1 LRSFLL
7 KGNGSQNFLIGV
19 VFLSRMP
26 ILGTPFLL
34 RMRKSTILAAIACV
48 LITASP
54 HMVSADTA
62 DSICY
67 KPYPVQFRFLND
79 FASKIE
85 QYNDTAKRNAAI
97 NELLA
102 TATKAGDEQFKY
114 QIRIL
119 NSRYLFREGDTK
131 KEDYLLELLKNA
143 EKTKFSYVKAG
154 LLQTLGEYYW
164 GAVKNYTLSLEYLL
178 RAHDLYSSFSANDF
192 PNKGNFLFDLG
203 GKYYYFRDFYTAK
216 NYFLEY
222 VPELMAGD
230 VEGRISKLNTIGL
243 CYRNL
248 SMPDSAKY
256 YLLYARTIANKNND
270 AIWVGMLNGNL
281 GAIYAA
287 NGEYDKAIPLLEID
301 VQLSLQQNELGSA
314 ARAMASL
321 GVIYSIK
328 KDRQK
333 AWYWAQRAIN
343 LIYEKQ
349 LWSELTMRKVAYPDL
364 ANVYSAYGYPGKAYQ
379 LMDSAATASDI
390 IEKERTLQYLS
401 GVQHKL
407 DAERHFSELKLKES
421 EIAKERLFRN
431 SFLLGFASVLLFSVL
446 LYRQKKRITRQKH
459 ISDNLLKNILPEET
473 AEELKRTGAAKAK
486 NYDSVTVLFT
496 DFKNFTAVSA
506 RLSAEQLVQEI
517 NYYYSQFDT
526 IVSKY
531 NLEKIKTIGDSYMCA
546 GGLPVATITHAVD
559 VIDAAVD
566 MISFVEKEKT
576 LRERTGRV
584 FLEMRIGINTG
595 AVVAGIVGIKKFTYD
610 IWGDT
615 VNIASRMES
624 AGSEGLINISES
636 TYELV
641 KDKYQCTYRGEIEAK
656 NRQKLKMY
664 FVETGLKPLAAGA
677 VAGESTIQD
686 VLA

>member
-1 LRSFLL
+1 MKISRVFAV
-7 KGNGSQNFLIGV
+7 IVCV
-19 VFLSRMP
+19 V
-26 ILGTPFLL
+26 
-34 RMRKSTILAAIACV
+34 
-48 LITASP
+48 ITAVSYTA
-54 HMVSADTA
+54 SADTA
-62 DSICY
+62 DAVCF
-67 KPYPVQFRFLND
+67 KPYAVQSHFLRD
-79 FASKIE
+79 FIYNIDK
-85 QYNDTAKRNAAI
+85 YNDTVKRNAAV

-102 TATKAGDEQFKY
+102 IATKAGDEQFKY
-114 QIRIL
+114 QVSLLRC
-119 NSRYLFREGDTK
+119 NYLYSAKDPVKGE
-131 KEDYLLELLKNA
+131 YLLGLLTKV
-143 EKTKFSYVKAG
+143 EKTKFDYVRAEI
-154 LLQTLGEYYW
+154 LQALAEYYW
-164 GAVKNYTLSLEYLL
+164 ETTKNYTLSLEYFL
-178 RAHDLYSSFSANDF
+178 RGHDLYKDFLASDF
-192 PNKGNFLFDLG
+192 PNKGNFLFSLG
-203 GKYYYFRDFYTAK
+203 AKYYYFRDFYTAK

-222 VPELMAGD
+222 APELMAGD
-230 VEGRISKLNTIGL
+230 VEVRVSKLNTIGL

-256 YLLYARTIANKNND
+256 YLLFAREIANKNHD
-270 AIWVGMLNGNL
+270 ATWVGIINGNL

-301 VQLSLQQNELGSA
+301 VQLSLKQNELSSA
-314 ARAMASL
+314 AKAMASL
-321 GVIYSIK
+321 AYVYCMK
-328 KDRQK
+328 KDKQK
-333 AWYWAQRAIN
+333 AWSWAQRSMN

-349 LWSELTMRKVAYPDL
+349 LYQLPMQKLAYPHL
-364 ANVYSAYGYPGKAYQ
+364 ANVYAFYGYTDKAYQ
-379 LMDSAATASDI
+379 LMDSSSKASDI
-390 IEKERTLQYLS
+390 IENERTLQYLT
-401 GVQHKL
+401 GVQHKH

-431 SFLLGFASVLLFSVL
+431 SFVLGFAGLLLFSGL
-446 LYRQKKRITRQKH
+446 LYSQKKRITKQKQ

-526 IVSKY
+526 IISKY

-576 LRERTGRV
+576 QRQKAGRIY
-584 FLEMRIGINTG
+584 LEMRIGINTG

-624 AGSEGLINISES
+624 AGFEGLINISES
-636 TYELV
+636 TYQLI

-656 NRQKLKMY
+656 NKQKLKMY
-664 FVETGLKPLAAGA
+664 FVETSLKPLAAETATGQP
-677 VAGESTIQD
+677 TIQD